1 MRVNSGNKAR
11 KEDQEAKVLARFIAR
26 FEQVLVVC
34 RKRSVVVLTRAV
46 DILKGFLVLKAGKTV
61 MRCKKLELLHG

>member
-34 RKRSVVVLTRAV
+34 RERPVVVLTGAIDV
-46 DILKGFLVLKAGKTV
+46 LKGLLVLKAGKTV

>member
-34 RKRSVVVLTRAV
+34 R
-46 DILKGFLVLKAGKTV
+46 
-61 MRCKKLELLHG
+61 E